1 MSPDPLLPIGEGHT
15 ALGEDEREGL
25 IPSYIATRGELFEAE
40 ERNIT
45 RAMYRKA
52 PTADQLLEDAYLR
65 RLHRD
70 MFGDVWSWAGQY
82 RTRDTNIGVSFEQVS
97 AAVRSLVLDAQ
108 MWVESCVYL
117 PDELAVRF
125 HHRLVAVHAFSNGNG
140 RHARIA
146 ADYLVT
152 ALDAERFSWGA
163 RLSGSTYDL
172 RRRYVS
178 ALRSADDGVLTEL
191 VRFARS

>member
-1 MSPDPLLPIGEGHT
+1 MRSDPLLPIGEGHT
-15 ALGEDEREGL
+15 ELGQDERAGL

-45 RAMYRKA
+45 KAMHRKA

-82 RTRDTNIGVSFEQVS
+82 RTRDTNIGVPFEQIS

-125 HHRLVAVHAFSNGNG
+125 HHRLVALHAFSNGNG

-146 ADYLVT
+146 ADYLVI

-163 RLSGSTYDL
+163 HLSGSTGDL

-178 ALRSADDGVLTEL
+178 ALRSADDGDLSEL